1 MHLTIQNNLEI
12 LLSLNVNPNEYD
24 DRTSLGNPVKNS
36 GRKANQALLIF
47 LSILFL
53 AGVILI
59 FQLEKANILPSPGYD
74 QQSHFT
80 SLPEKTAILPSPS
93 IEDKPQ
99 ITHPP
104 PEVTHGSIVK
114 PSNIP
119 TLTITLTPT
128 PIVLENGWY
137 LYEDKEAG
145 FSFSYPPE
153 VHLST
158 SKEGFFD
165 YKTVRIAFK
174 PSGLGYQGMEI
185 NLFSNPDDLPL
196 TDVVQKIYSYSG
208 NIPSLSDLQ
217 NCLKPVTIGNVS
229 AFKSTYQPALPK
241 FIVFVPM
248 QDKVLYA
255 MAGTK
260 MGLTDFAPSSQE
272 MFDKILATLTTK
284 P

>member
-1 MHLTIQNNLEI
+1 MRNLKRKNNLAIKILFSI
-12 LLSLNVNPNEYD
+12 LLVA
-24 DRTSLGNPVKNS
+24 G
-36 GRKANQALLIF
+36 
-47 LSILFL
+47 L
-53 AGVILI
+53 ALI
-59 FQLEKANILPSPGYD
+59 FQLAKANFTPIISFSGKPQIAYPPPENTPMDFVRPTATALPSP
-74 QQSHFT
+74 
-80 SLPEKTAILPSPS
+80 
-93 IEDKPQ
+93 
-99 ITHPP
+99 
-104 PEVTHGSIVK
+104 
-114 PSNIP
+114 
-119 TLTITLTPT
+119 TITPT

-153 VHLST
+153 VYLST

-174 PSGLGYQGMEI
+174 PSGFGYQGMEI
-185 NLFSNPDDLPL
+185 NLFSNPDNLSL
-196 TDVVQKIYSYSG
+196 ADVAQKIYSYSG

-217 NCLKPVTIGNVS
+217 DCLKPITIGSVS
-229 AFKSTYQPALPK
+229 AFKSIYQPALAR

-255 MAGTK
+255 TAVTK

-272 MFDKILATLTTK
+272 MFEKILDTLTFK